1 MKWLRYVLDPRI
13 VRIGIEV
20 NGKMQ
25 YYSDLNIQVSGTK
38 YGNANENECE
48 VKITNLSKQV
58 RDYIL
63 TQTSPF
69 LKPHYDK
76 TPPAAVTSAKK
87 TDTSTK
93 KKDTEPKSDGSAE
106 VLSGMRLVVEA
117 GRESTGASVVFIG
130 DITSAVPS
138 QPPDIELNI
147 KAVTLSRTKGEIVS
161 VSKGAATSLKSIA
174 GDIAKD
180 LGLGLLFQA
189 KDKKIGN
196 FAFTGGKLK
205 QVDELGRAGSVN
217 AFVDDEQLIV
227 KDTDNSLTGKSRVL
241 NLETG
246 MIGIPEL
253 TEHGI
258 KVKYL
263 YDNQS
268 VVGGALVIES
278 KLNPAANGTYIIF
291 KLSFDIAN
299 RENQFYLMAEAKR
312 T

>member
-1 MKWLRYVLDPRI
+1 MLDPRI
-13 VRIGIEV
+13 IRIGIEV
-20 NGKMQ
+20 NGVMQ
-25 YYSDLNIQVSGTK
+25 YYSDLNIQASGTK
-38 YGNANENECE
+38 YGNANENECS

-76 TPPAAVTSAKK
+76 NPPSPVTSATA
-87 TDTSTK
+87 TDTTTK
-93 KKDTEPKSDGSAE
+93 KKNTTPQSDSSAE

-117 GRESTGASVVFIG
+117 GRVSTGASVVFVG
-130 DITSAVPS
+130 DIVSAVPS
-138 QPPDIELNI
+138 QPPDIELTI
-147 KAVTLSRTKGEIVS
+147 KAVTMSRTKGEIVS
-161 VSKGAATSLKSIA
+161 VSKGHMTSLKSISN
-174 GDIAKD
+174 DISRD
-180 LGLGLLFQA
+180 LGLNLLFQA

-196 FAFTGGKLK
+196 FSFTGGKLK
-205 QVDELGRAGSVN
+205 QVDELGRAGGVN
-217 AFVDDEQLIV
+217 AYVDDTQLIV
-227 KDTDNSLTGKSRVL
+227 KDNDSHLVGKSRVL

-246 MIGIPEL
+246 LIGIPEL

-278 KLNPAANGTYIIF
+278 KLNPSANGTYIIF

-299 RENQFYLMAEAKR
+299 RDNQFYLMAEAKR
-312 T
+312 I